1 MSLLAVILSYV
12 VIVGSA
18 VVKLPQILTVWRS
31 RSVAGLAPEQFLM
44 EQFCYVINIYYNLSI
59 KAEFWTWGEVVFLFA
74 SNVVLLEQVV
84 AYGGAETK
92 EVSPSPV
99 GYPVDGCGLLANFR
113 I

>member
-1 MSLLAVILSYV
+1 M
-12 VIVGSA
+12 
-18 VVKLPQILTVWRS
+18 
-31 RSVAGLAPEQFLM
+31 AGLAPEQFLM

-74 SNVVLLEQVV
+74 GNVVLLEQVV

-92 EVSPSPV
+92 WCHHHRWITILTAVV
-99 GYPVDGCGLLANFR
+99 YGL